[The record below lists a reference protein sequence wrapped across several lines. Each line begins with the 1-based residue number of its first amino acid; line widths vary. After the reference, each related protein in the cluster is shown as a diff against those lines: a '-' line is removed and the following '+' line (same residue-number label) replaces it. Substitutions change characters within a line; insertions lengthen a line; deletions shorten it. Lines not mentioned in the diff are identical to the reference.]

1 MVEGAPL
8 LREYTGNGI
17 EGSNPFFSAIVPNS
31 PMSFAPR
38 PSSERLVSAISR
50 LNFICCGSL
59 AVAAVVARAPVHS
72 WCCAVLIFAA
82 SRITWPGRLP
92 NLCVDSADSSGR
104 HPFSTKR
111 FLGANA
117 VLGIH
122 WTSETAFASSFSPVL
137 GGFLPLSETGAP
149 HLPYANPPSL
159 KDFLNALL
167 IFCGGLRRFC
177 VVSATGLGE
186 GRCKGRE
193 LASWTLRR

>member
-17 EGSNPFFSAIVPNS
+17 EGSNPFFSAIIPNS

-38 PSSERLVSAISR
+38 PSSEHLVSAISR

-59 AVAAVVARAPVHS
+59 AVAAVVARGARAFLVL
-72 WCCAVLIFAA
+72 VLIFAS
-82 SRITWPGRLP
+82 SRITWSGRLP

-122 WTSETAFASSFSPVL
+122 WTSETGFASSFSPVL
-137 GGFLPLSETGAP
+137 GGFLPLSETGDP

-159 KDFLNALL
+159 KGFLNALL